1 MIKRFTGIVG
11 ALLLTVALTTFTASA
26 LAGNGHG
33 NGNSQATTA
42 GQVSASTATSTHGN
56 SANAPGHANASS
68 STSASSSVSGNANTS
83 AQAGVKPANNTAKGT
98 SCRTGGTGSAA
109 TCTASNGVTA
119 SNTVSASRTDASKR
133 YGNGRTAAQIAN
145 SHGLVGSNLI
155 GPGNSQPHKVTSCR
169 HPAHGN
175 GGGVDVHAVKGASSQ
190 SCVSTGT
197 SGTVTTGTTVIPT
210 LGATTTVST
219 AAVATS
225 GGLLG
230 AIATQLAVK
239 AGLHGS
245 HSGGVLGANASVRGG
260 VLGALAAK
268 RTGTLP
274 FTGFPIWAVALA
286 GLGLMALG
294 FGVRRQ
300 GRVTI

>member
-175 GGGVDVHAVKGASSQ
+175 GGGVDVHAVKGASGQ
-190 SCVSTGT
+190 SCVSTGVT
-197 SGTVTTGTTVIPT
+197 SGTTVIPT

-286 GLGLMALG
+286 GLALMALG

-300 GRVTI
+300 GRGRVTI